1 MVLHRPVKDGQSPI
15 QARAWRIE
23 YRPNYIDRN
32 QVLPPPRC
40 NNSGNRLIPRLLN
53 HQGASVLFYWP
64 WQRLDIPSI
73 HPFILYQTTKVH
85 RLGIHIKRYKHTA
98 YTQTEMKCL
107 FRPQNG
113 SFGEL
118 WTPKCNYSSSRP
130 PKGTSLRKS
139 ASFKLST
146 VKIRWRVWPVGELT
160 ESVTD
165 THTHTH
171 TGKFIYKNS
180 MDIIMTTT
188 TVSCCSSVNGKTRID
203 VTHNSQRMNER
214 SARPSV
220 TTMTH

>member
-1 MVLHRPVKDGQSPI
+1 MFCQTRSLSNATFFIFDHVTFIQLKICCCVQNLIKTRWLTFHRDMAVYRFWK
-15 QARAWRIE
+15 WRPSAILE
-23 YRPNYIDRN
+23 
-32 QVLPPPRC
+32 
-40 NNSGNRLIPRLLN
+40 
-53 HQGASVLFYWP
+53 LFYHTKPPTKTLLLAAAACQISSQSDTQIWRYSYLNFFAYLA
-64 WQRLDIPSI
+64 WNPSI

-171 TGKFIYKNS
+171 
-180 MDIIMTTT
+180 
-188 TVSCCSSVNGKTRID
+188 R
-203 VTHNSQRMNER
+203 
-214 SARPSV
+214 
-220 TTMTH
+220 